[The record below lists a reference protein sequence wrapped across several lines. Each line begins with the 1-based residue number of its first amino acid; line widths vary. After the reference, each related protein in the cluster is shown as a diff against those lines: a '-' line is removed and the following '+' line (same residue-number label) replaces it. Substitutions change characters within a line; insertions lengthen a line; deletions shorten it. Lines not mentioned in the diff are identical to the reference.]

1 VDPRH
6 CILILMLLCACGC
19 GQAASAPPPG
29 PRVASIWVTR
39 DYGKTL
45 LRSARAAP
53 GQNAIK
59 ALERTAR
66 VSTAYGGRFVQGI
79 DGLQGD
85 QSHSEAWL
93 YLINGV
99 DPGVGS
105 ADYTLH
111 PGDVEWWDYRYWANM
126 ISTAAAIGAWPEP
139 FLHGFGGHR
148 PKVEVSGPSCAGDV
162 ADSLRQDGVHTVNRS
177 SPYQVRVT
185 TFANAPSE
193 LGEWQGRGLTVALRK
208 GQVIVYHGAGGMS
221 PDPSAHALIAA
232 YSPTGQ
238 PISSV
243 TLVVAG
249 DTQQAA
255 CAAADTLAHDPAAI
269 KRTYAVALDG
279 SGHVI
284 ADGGQP

>member
-1 VDPRH
+1 MDPRH
-6 CILILMLLCACGC
+6 CILILALLCACGC
-19 GQAASAPPPG
+19 GQAASQPPPG

-39 DYGKTL
+39 DYGRTL
-45 LRSARAAP
+45 LHTARATP

-59 ALERTAR
+59 ALEQTAD

-79 DGLQGD
+79 DGLKGD
-85 QSHSEAWL
+85 QGRSEAWL

-111 PGDVEWWDYRYWANM
+111 AGDVEWWDYRYWANL
-126 ISTAAAIGAWPEP
+126 ISTSAAIGAWPEP
-139 FLHGFGGHR
+139 FLHGFDGHK
-148 PKVEVSGPSCAGDV
+148 PAVQVTGLSCSSRL
-162 ADSLRQDGVHTVNRS
+162 ADSLRSDGARLARHP
-177 SPYQVRVT
+177 SPYSVEVT
-185 TFANAPSE
+185 TFAQAPSE
-193 LGEWQGRGLTVALRK
+193 LGEWQGRGLTVALRS
-208 GQVIVYHGAGGMS
+208 GRVLVYHGSRGMVA
-221 PDPSAHALIAA
+221 DPAAHALIAA

-249 DTQQAA
+249 DTEQAA
-255 CAAADTLAHDPAAI
+255 CAAAGLLAHHPSAVE
-269 KRTYAVALDG
+269 RTYAVALDS

-284 ADGGQP
+284 AAGGQP